1 MGRSKEEWFVTFLKL
16 PNGTPSHDTPRLRG
30 GRPFGDVFSR
40 LDPEQ
45 FQRCFMQWTQAVAD
59 LMPWEVL
66 AIDGKTA
73 RRSHGNGSGEEAI
86 HLVIAWVSANTLT
99 LGQVKAEE
107 KSNEI
112 TAVPRVLELLE
123 LKGCI
128 VTIDGMGC
136 QKEIAQGILD
146 RDRRL
151 RAGGEGQPGTSV

>member
-1 MGRSKEEWFVTFLKL
+1 MVRHLSEASQRHPL
-16 PNGTPSHDTPRLRG
+16 PRHPRLRG

-45 FQRCFMQWTQAVAD
+45 FQRCFMQWTRAVAD

-99 LGQVKAEE
+99 LGQVKAEGSPT
-107 KSNEI
+107 KS
-112 TAVPRVLELLE
+112 PQYP
-123 LKGCI
+123 GCWN
-128 VTIDGMGC
+128 C
-136 QKEIAQGILD
+136 WN
-146 RDRRL
+146 
-151 RAGGEGQPGTSV
+151 